1 MVKTKTHQFC
11 SLKAD
16 SKKETV
22 KEILALSTVHIILA
36 MMHSDLFRF
45 P

>member
-1 MVKTKTHQFC
+1 MMKTKTHQFC

-16 SKKETV
+16 SREETV
-22 KEILALSTVHIILA
+22 KEILVLSTVHIILA
-36 MMHSDLFRF
+36 ITHSDLFRF